1 MNTLFFRRSA
11 LLTLLL
17 AGGSLTLLGD
27 VSSAR
32 FIAHRGESLDAPENT
47 LAAFQ
52 LAVDRQTAGF
62 ECDIYLTADN
72 EIVCIH
78 DATTTRTT
86 GTNLTVAASTLAQLR
101 ALDAGSWK
109 GARFAGERIPTLA
122 ETLSLARDGFEI
134 YVEIKC
140 GVEILPRLS
149 EVLAAEPD
157 ATPERVVFLAF
168 STNVI
173 KTLRQQLPDYRAYW
187 LTNTKLNTDGSVTPT
202 AAAAVAAAKGCG
214 AAGIDAQATAA
225 ISPAYVSAV
234 QAAGLSFHVWTV
246 NVATQ
251 ATALAE
257 MGVETIS
264 SDGAAALAAY
274 RAAASSTVPVLHWS
288 FDGTPS
294 NCGGGGPYYDATL
307 IGSPVYTNGI
317 AGQGL
322 RLDGVDDFVS
332 APCRLSDQGT
342 ISLWF
347 KPDAFYDY
355 NCIFDNPADP
365 NKWEAWIYKDGRLRF
380 RVNTDGSGDVAYD
393 LHNLNGSNH
402 WCHVALTWD
411 KAASN
416 VVLYVN
422 GIALADDALT
432 AWAAPG
438 AAFYLGGGNAGN
450 MKGRGV
456 VDEVRVYGAAL
467 SASQVRAVFQAHN
480 ESVYLPLDGTAAD
493 RAGGDNGAALSGTPA
508 FAKGRIGLAL
518 SAIGPNGATNNAAIP
533 CTLAEEGTLALWYYA
548 RGPWY
553 NYQSVFDNSANQDW
567 WEMWIYNTGVLAF
580 RVKSDGSGDVRFDLD
595 NLRGPNQWY
604 HIAVTWN
611 RAADRVRLYIDGIE
625 RANDPLGAG
634 WVAPGS
640 TVYLGGHAGN
650 TPGSGL
656 WDEVRIFNRALTAEE
671 ILLLTRLPSV
681 GTVMRI
687 Q

>member
-11 LLTLLL
+11 LLALLL

-109 GARFAGERIPTLA
+109 GAKFAGERIPTLA

-187 LTNTKLNTDGSVTPT
+187 LTNTKLNTNGSVTPT

-251 ATALAE
+251 AAALAE

-264 SDGAAALAAY
+264 SDGAAALAAC
-274 RAAASSTVPVLHWS
+274 RRTAAAAGLITTRRSSVPRC
-288 FDGTPS
+288 TR
-294 NCGGGGPYYDATL
+294 T
-307 IGSPVYTNGI
+307 GSPVRGF
-317 AGQGL
+317 G
-322 RLDGVDDFVS
+322 
-332 APCRLSDQGT
+332 
-342 ISLWF
+342 W
-347 KPDAFYDY
+347 
-355 NCIFDNPADP
+355 
-365 NKWEAWIYKDGRLRF
+365 
-380 RVNTDGSGDVAYD
+380 
-393 LHNLNGSNH
+393 
-402 WCHVALTWD
+402 
-411 KAASN
+411 
-416 VVLYVN
+416 
-422 GIALADDALT
+422 T
-432 AWAAPG
+432 AWTT
-438 AAFYLGGGNAGN
+438 
-450 MKGRGV
+450 
-456 VDEVRVYGAAL
+456 
-467 SASQVRAVFQAHN
+467 S
-480 ESVYLPLDGTAAD
+480 
-493 RAGGDNGAALSGTPA
+493 
-508 FAKGRIGLAL
+508 
-518 SAIGPNGATNNAAIP
+518 
-533 CTLAEEGTLALWYYA
+533 
-548 RGPWY
+548 
-553 NYQSVFDNSANQDW
+553 
-567 WEMWIYNTGVLAF
+567 
-580 RVKSDGSGDVRFDLD
+580 
-595 NLRGPNQWY
+595 
-604 HIAVTWN
+604 
-611 RAADRVRLYIDGIE
+611 
-625 RANDPLGAG
+625 
-634 WVAPGS
+634 
-640 TVYLGGHAGN
+640 
-650 TPGSGL
+650 
-656 WDEVRIFNRALTAEE
+656 
-671 ILLLTRLPSV
+671 
-681 GTVMRI
+681 
-687 Q
+687 